1 MCAHPTRGSI
11 VGMIETRELTK
22 DCATR
27 ELTERFRGDVFVR
40 SPRRGGLTRVLTGM
54 GATVLTEPS
63 GGLSVTGMDAW
74 RIASA
79 AAAHYIP
86 IQELTP
92 RSASLEDSYLE
103 LTNVSIENRVQP
115 QTTRA
120 AR

>member
-1 MCAHPTRGSI
+1 M
-11 VGMIETRELTK
+11 TK
-22 DCATR
+22 DYGDKRTVN
-27 ELTERFRGDVFVR
+27 LLPLRFRRDVFVR

-54 GATVLTEPS
+54 GATVLAEPG

-92 RSASLEDSYLE
+92 RSMSLEEPYLQ
-103 LTNVSIENRVQP
+103 LTNAGIENRVQPRVQP